1 MTELLRVDHIESS
14 YGASQVLFGISLNIG
29 VGEVVTLLGK
39 NGMGKTTTIKSIMG
53 IMKPNSGNIYFKGNQ
68 INGEPSFKVAQAGIG
83 LVPEGRQIF
92 PNLSV
97 YENLVATAANRR
109 NDSDPWT
116 VDKIFTLFPAL
127 ADRQLNA
134 GNQLSGGEQQM
145 LAISRALMTNPDLLI
160 LDEATEGLAPLV
172 RDDIWRVLEELKS
185 VGQSILVIDKNVEAL
200 TKIANKHYIIEKG
213 TVVWSGSSKE
223 LSTDKD
229 IQHRYLGV

>member
-53 IMKPNSGNIYFKGNQ
+53 IIKPNSGNIYFKGNQ
-68 INGEPSFKVAQAGIG
+68 INGQPSFKVAQAGIG

-116 VDKIFTLFPAL
+116 VDKIFTL
-127 ADRQLNA
+127 
-134 GNQLSGGEQQM
+134 SE
-145 LAISRALMTNPDLLI
+145 
-160 LDEATEGLAPLV
+160 
-172 RDDIWRVLEELKS
+172 
-185 VGQSILVIDKNVEAL
+185 VEP
-200 TKIANKHYIIEKG
+200 
-213 TVVWSGSSKE
+213 SGSPIGNLSPSK
-223 LSTDKD
+223 
-229 IQHRYLGV
+229 